1 MSVESTGHVPMQG
14 PPQQHGVETLSPQSN
29 PIAWSS
35 AQPKGKL
42 TGGQTVSDLTGASL
56 KPHIRSNPQF
66 LGQKQANLGGLGGN
80 WSGAKGNLEGT
91 GTQGTTGPKPKPP
104 EEGPELILED
114 LGAPPQMDTGV
125 HHADQGHGPQQP
137 GAEQGA
143 HLADENPGVNPP
155 QGGQGGPHG
164 VNPEDHHGE
173 PQGEVRLRDTS
184 GNPLDHVDQH
194 DVDDARRD
202 VDASVRLAD
211 QEAGRDKD
219 SMSIKDRLKALWKSD
234 LVKSIVFAAV
244 ATLALVAIVGLA
256 AAIPFTGGGSAIA
269 LVGILFVT
277 CLVFQ
282 AAVVGSVAS
291 LAAAGRG
298 DPNAASFGN
307 TYQKLQEE
315 MKEKE
320 ADPTYKPSFAD
331 FYTNADVKSI
341 VDGQDKNYQLLPD
354 AQSRM
359 DGLKQ
364 LQNKLTQLEA
374 KIKDKE
380 QERDVLERVS
390 KRKIDENNIKLAD
403 LKQQVAARASLETEL
418 QECEEQ
424 LQAQYDM
431 MNPQDVDLHLI
442 DRLNEKIG
450 SIQEQLAST
459 AQLNEDNKA
468 AIGNLETAN
477 TSLQSEIDTMKQQYN
492 AQIDP
497 MKQQAKLDKDAI
509 DTQFKQFLKDFDSL
523 DKVITQKPPEPQPN
537 T

>member
-1 MSVESTGHVPMQG
+1 MSLESTGHVGPMQG

-29 PIAWSS
+29 PVAWSS

-42 TGGQTVSDLTGASL
+42 TGGHTVSDLTGASR
-56 KPHIRSNPQF
+56 KPHVRSNFRPKTGKPRWSWQ
-66 LGQKQANLGGLGGN
+66 QN
-80 WSGAKGNLEGT
+80 WSGAQGSLQGS
-91 GTQGTTGPKPKPP
+91 GSLGTTGPKTKPP

-125 HHADQGHGPQQP
+125 HHADQGQRVNPPDG
-137 GAEQGA
+137 EQGA
-143 HLADENPGVNPP
+143 
-155 QGGQGGPHG
+155 PHG
-164 VNPEDHHGE
+164 VNPEDHPGE
-173 PQGEVRLRDTS
+173 QQGEVRLRDTS

-202 VDASVRLAD
+202 IDASVRLAD
-211 QEAGRDKD
+211 QEVRTEEKAPSKWQEFK
-219 SMSIKDRLKALWKSD
+219 SMLKEAWKSD
-234 LVKSIVFAAV
+234 LVKAVVFAAV

-282 AAVVGSVAS
+282 AAVVGSVTS
-291 LAAAGRG
+291 LAAARSG
-298 DPNAASFGN
+298 DPNLASFGN

-331 FYTNADVKSI
+331 FYSNADVKTV
-341 VDGQDKNYQLLPD
+341 VDGQDKNYKLQPE
-354 AQSRM
+354 AQTHM

-364 LQNKLTQLEA
+364 LHSELTALEG
-374 KIKDKE
+374 KIKERE
-380 QERDVLERVS
+380 QERDVLERVK
-390 KRKIDENNIKLAD
+390 KREIDQNNIKLAD
-403 LKQQVAARASLETEL
+403 LQQQIAARKSESANLGAELKLCKQQLNAQSSTMSPQDLASLNQKITDL
-418 QECEEQ
+418 QGK
-424 LQAQYDM
+424 LKA
-431 MNPQDVDLHLI
+431 N
-442 DRLNEKIG
+442 
-450 SIQEQLAST
+450 T
-459 AQLNEDNKA
+459 QLNKTQHGEISK
-468 AIGNLETAN
+468 LETAN
-477 TSLQSEIDTMKQQYN
+477 EKLNTEIDGIHEQYN
-492 AQIDP
+492 ANIDP

-523 DKVITQKPPEPQPN
+523 DKVITQKPPEPQQTTPQQQTQPN